1 MVEFHCSIWNTDEE
15 RLEEGPHGQVN
26 EIVLKD
32 AYFVAYE
39 ISSHMPGNQRV
50 DERDVEKVD
59 FNIDIS
65 GDEITEEDV
74 SSSSS
79 SYLEKFPGVYEGVA
93 GYVANLDRVPAERFQ
108 CPQCDNYLASE
119 EDMEQHG

>member
-1 MVEFHCSIWNTDEE
+1 MIEFHCSIWNNEEE

-32 AYFVAYE
+32 AYFVAHE
-39 ISSHMPGNQRV
+39 ISTHMPGNQRV
-50 DERDVEKVD
+50 DERDVEMVD
-59 FNIDIS
+59 FTIDIS
-65 GDEITEEDV
+65 DDEITEDDI

-79 SYLEKFPGVYEGVA
+79 NYLEKFPGVYEGVA

-108 CPQCDNYLASE
+108 CPHCDNYLAAG
-119 EDMEQHG
+119 EDMD